1 MPTHRP
7 GAGRSASASRSEDG
21 DERRK
26 RKERERDGQEP
37 YGNLLGGEEVD
48 RGEVSSNVG
57 RGLDGIKFRGGEVH
71 QAARGDDSSDDGRGD
86 APETLS
92 TLARPAQK

>member
-1 MPTHRP
+1 M
-7 GAGRSASASRSEDG
+7 ASASHSEEG
-21 DERRK
+21 DERRE

-37 YGNLLGGEEVD
+37 YGNPLGGEEVD
-48 RGEVSSNVG
+48 RGEDSSNVG

-71 QAARGDDSSDDGRGD
+71 DVSRGDKPSDDGCSD

-92 TLARPAQK
+92 MLARPAQK